1 VCSGTRTSTASS
13 VRLATNA
20 EVASAL
26 HEIADLLEI
35 KGETRFR
42 ITAYRRGAEAVEGS
56 SRDVCDLNES
66 ELQSISGIGK
76 GVAARVKEFCATGK
90 MKSLEDLRAQVPIG
104 LREMTRVPGLGPKRA
119 MDLYRA
125 IGVSNLDE
133 LKEAAEANRISEVK
147 GFGTKVEQ
155 RILEAIER
163 GVTVEERTL
172 LAQAYPM
179 ASELVEVLRGHP
191 AIEQVAFAGS
201 LRRYRETIGDIDIL
215 AATSAPEEVIGFF
228 NKLHGIAK
236 LKVEGTTKVSVETTR
251 GMQMDLRVIEPDAWG
266 AALQYFT
273 GSQAHNVKVRERAVR
288 MGFKLSEYG
297 LFRVSDDVRIASR
310 TEEEVYEALGMRWV
324 PPTMREDKG
333 EVEAAVAG
341 ELPEAVQLE
350 EMRGDLQSHTTY
362 SDGKV
367 SVLEMAL
374 AAAAKGYAY
383 YATTDHGPRLTY
395 MKNLGIDEIAA
406 QRAEVVAANEQLGDR
421 LRVLHG
427 VELNIAADGSLD
439 YPDDIL
445 SSFDICV
452 ASIHSSFRLSKSEQ
466 TKRLLRA
473 IENPH
478 VHVIGH
484 PSGRRLDRRE
494 GIDFDV
500 TAVAR
505 AAVKHKVA
513 LEVNAHPWRL
523 DLRDDHV
530 RWAREEG
537 ANFVISTDAHSVAE
551 LDNMHF
557 GVATAQRGWAQ
568 ADMVINTWP
577 LERLLAF
584 LTKR

>member
-1 VCSGTRTSTASS
+1 MVLP
-13 VRLATNA
+13 VATNPD
-20 EVASAL
+20 VASAL

-42 ITAYRRGAEAVEGS
+42 ITAYRRGAEAVDGS
-56 SRDVCDLNES
+56 SRDVCDLNEQ
-66 ELQSISGIGK
+66 ELQAIAGIGK

-119 MDLYRA
+119 MELYRA
-125 IGVSNLDE
+125 IGVSNLEE
-133 LKEAAEANRISEVK
+133 LKEAAESKRISEVK

-155 RILEAIER
+155 QILEAIER
-163 GVTVEERTL
+163 GVSVEERTL
-172 LAQAYPM
+172 IAQAYPM
-179 ASELVEVLRGHP
+179 AGELVEVLRGHP
-191 AIEQVAFAGS
+191 AIEHVAFAGS

-215 AATSAPEEVIGFF
+215 VATDAAQEVIDFF
-228 NKLHGIAK
+228 NNLHGIAR

-251 GMQMDLRVIEPDAWG
+251 GMQMDLRVVEPDAWG

-297 LFRVSDDVRIASR
+297 LFRVKDDVRIASH
-310 TEEEVYEALGMRWV
+310 TEEEVYEALGMQWI

-341 ELPEAVQLE
+341 ELPDVVQLDQ
-350 EMRGDLQSHTTY
+350 MKGDLQSHTTY
-362 SDGKV
+362 SDGKL
-367 SVLEMAL
+367 SVMEMAL
-374 AAAAKGYAY
+374 AAAAKGYEY

-395 MKNLGIDEIAA
+395 MKNLGADEIAA
-406 QRAEVVAANEQLGDR
+406 QREEVAAADR
-421 LRVLHG
+421 EIPGLRVLHG
-427 VELNIAADGSLD
+427 VELNIGADGSVD
-439 YPDDIL
+439 YPDEVL
-445 SSFDICV
+445 ASFDICV
-452 ASIHSSFRLSKSEQ
+452 ASIHSSFRLSKAEQ

-500 TAVAR
+500 AAVAK
-505 AAVKHKVA
+505 AAVKHRVA

-530 RWAREEG
+530 RWAREQD
-537 ANFVISTDAHSVAE
+537 ANFVISTDAHSAGE
-551 LDNMHF
+551 LENMHF

-577 LERLLAF
+577 LDRLLAF
-584 LTKR
+584 LTKK